1 MEIFPANSLKVFF
14 QDLQVMKRQLN
25 HNANQFC
32 MSIQQNVLCLWFRLR
47 CQIEGGHVHC
57 AFNSCS
63 YQQRHLGANELAFQ
77 NEKGK
82 TSRERRGELRKAVER

>member
-1 MEIFPANSLKVFF
+1 
-14 QDLQVMKRQLN
+14 
-25 HNANQFC
+25 
-32 MSIQQNVLCLWFRLR
+32 LR

-57 AFNSCS
+57 AFNTCS

-82 TSRERRGELRKAVER
+82 TSHERRAELRKAVERCFFALWNKTYLVCFEV

>member
-1 MEIFPANSLKVFF
+1 M
-14 QDLQVMKRQLN
+14 
-25 HNANQFC
+25 
-32 MSIQQNVLCLWFRLR
+32 
-47 CQIEGGHVHC
+47 HC

-82 TSRERRGELRKAVER
+82 TSHERRDELRKAVER